1 MAALGTAGGET
12 AASARAAPNDR
23 AGSNDG
29 AVRFWLFF
37 IAALVLAMVTVGGA
51 TRLTDSGL
59 SITEWQPI
67 LGAIPPLSDAHWQ
80 EAFAKYREIPEYNLV
95 NKGMTLEAFKAIY
108 WWEWSHRFLGRIIGL
123 VFALP
128 LAVFWFM
135 GALRPG
141 YPLKLAGVL
150 ALGGLQG
157 VIGWYMVKSGL
168 VDRVD
173 VSQYR
178 LALHLTVAF
187 LILALVLWLAFD
199 LGCAERESRARSN
212 GLATLPLLIVGG
224 IFLQVVVGAFVASLK
239 GGLVYNTWPTMGGT
253 LFPHDLMAIEP
264 WWHNPFENPVT
275 AQFNHR
281 LIAYAV
287 VALVAAE
294 AWRTFTS
301 NAGRSA
307 RLSAGMLA
315 LAVLAQASLGI
326 WTLLEA
332 VPFGL
337 GITHQSGAAILL
349 AIAVRHLHVTSR
361 IEAQP
366 RDS

>member
-1 MAALGTAGGET
+1 MASTGTMRGEEIGVPQ
-12 AASARAAPNDR
+12 ASTWDR
-23 AGSNDG
+23 A
-29 AVRFWLFF
+29 VRLWLYA
-37 IAALVLAMVTVGGA
+37 IAGLVLAMITVGGA

-67 LGAIPPLSDAHWQ
+67 LGAIPPLTEEHWL
-80 EAFAKYREIPEYNLV
+80 EAFAKYKEIPEYHLV
-95 NKGMTLEAFKAIY
+95 NKGMSLDAFKAIY
-108 WWEWSHRFLGRIIGL
+108 WWEWGHRFLGRVIGL
-123 VFALP
+123 AFALP
-128 LAVFWFM
+128 LAAFAYL

-141 YPLKLAGVL
+141 YLAKFAGVL

-187 LILALVLWLAFD
+187 LILALVVWLA
-199 LGCAERESRARSN
+199 LELTVPERESATPKLAARA
-212 GLATLPLLIVGG
+212 LPLLIVGF

-239 GGLVYNTWPTMGGT
+239 GGLVHNTWPTMNGA
-253 LFPHDLMAIEP
+253 LVPDDLWAIEP
-264 WWHNPFENPVT
+264 WWHNPFENPVM

-287 VALVAAE
+287 VALVAFE
-294 AWRTFTS
+294 AWRAFRS
-301 NAGRSA
+301 GADRELRASSALLVAGV
-307 RLSAGMLA
+307 LGQAG
-315 LAVLAQASLGI
+315 LGI

-332 VPFGL
+332 VPLGL
-337 GITHQSGAAILL
+337 GIAHQACAAILL
-349 AIAVRHLHVTSR
+349 VIAVRHLHIAAR
-361 IEAQP
+361 KA
-366 RDS
+366 

>member
-1 MAALGTAGGET
+1 MAALGSTAGERAGGART
-12 AASARAAPNDR
+12 ALEDR
-23 AGSNDG
+23 A
-29 AVRFWLFF
+29 VRLWLFF
-37 IAALVLAMVTVGGA
+37 IAGLVLAMVTVGGA

-67 LGAIPPLSDAHWQ
+67 LGAIPPLTDAHWQ
-80 EAFAKYREIPEYNLV
+80 EAFAKYQEIPEYHLV

-108 WWEWSHRFLGRIIGL
+108 WWEWSHRFLGRMIGL
-123 VFALP
+123 AFALP

-141 YPLKLAGVL
+141 YPLKLMGVL

-199 LGCAERESRARSN
+199 LGIPESAAHRG

-224 IFLQVVVGAFVASLK
+224 IFLQVVLGAFVASLK
-239 GGLVYNTWPTMGGT
+239 GGLVYNTWPSMGGA
-253 LFPHDLMAIEP
+253 LFPHDLLAIEP
-264 WWHNPFENPVT
+264 WYHNPFENPVM

-287 VALVAAE
+287 VALVAVE
-294 AWRTFTS
+294 AWRMVSAQTGGARRFS
-301 NAGRSA
+301 AAVLVAG
-307 RLSAGMLA
+307 
-315 LAVLAQASLGI
+315 VLAQAALGI

-332 VPFGL
+332 VPLGL
-337 GITHQSGAAILL
+337 GIAHQAGAAILL
-349 AIAVRHLHVTSR
+349 ALAVRHLHVTSR
-361 IEAQP
+361 
-366 RDS
+366 R

>member
-1 MAALGTAGGET
+1 MAALGTTTGERAGGT
-12 AASARAAPNDR
+12 RIAAR
-23 AGSNDG
+23 DG
-29 AVRFWLFF
+29 AVRLWLFF

-67 LGAIPPLSDAHWQ
+67 LGAIPPLTDAHWQ
-80 EAFAKYREIPEYNLV
+80 EAFAKYREIPEYHLV
-95 NKGMTLEAFKAIY
+95 NKGMSLGAFKAIY

-123 VFALP
+123 AFALP
-128 LAVFWFM
+128 LAVFWLM

-141 YPLKLAGVL
+141 YPLKLVGVL

-187 LILALVLWLAFD
+187 LILALVLWLAFE
-199 LGCAERESRARSN
+199 LGRPQREGASHGG
-212 GLATLPLLIVGG
+212 GLATLPLVIVGG
-224 IFLQVVVGAFVASLK
+224 IVLQVVLGAFVASLK
-239 GGLVYNTWPTMGGT
+239 GGLVYNTWPSMGGE
-253 LFPHDLMAIEP
+253 LFPHDLLAIEP
-264 WWHNPFENPVT
+264 WYHNPFENPVM

-287 VALVAAE
+287 VALVAVD
-294 AWRTFTS
+294 AWRTFSAET
-301 NAGRSA
+301 GSA
-307 RLSAGMLA
+307 RRFSSGLLVAG
-315 LAVLAQASLGI
+315 VLAQAALGI

-332 VPFGL
+332 VPLGL
-337 GITHQSGAAILL
+337 GIAHQSGAAILL
-349 AIAVRHLHVTSR
+349 ALAVRHLHVTSR
-361 IEAQP
+361 
-366 RDS
+366 R

>member
-1 MAALGTAGGET
+1 MAAIGTMTGDT
-12 AASARAAPNDR
+12 AEHTRRAAWDR
-23 AGSNDG
+23 T
-29 AVRFWLFF
+29 VRLWLFF
-37 IAALVLAMVTVGGA
+37 VAGLVLAMITVGGA

-67 LGAIPPLSDAHWQ
+67 LGAIPPLTDAHWQ
-80 EAFAKYREIPEYNLV
+80 EAFAKYKEIPEYHLV

-108 WWEWSHRFLGRIIGL
+108 WWEWGHRFLGRIIGIA
-123 VFALP
+123 FALP
-128 LAVFWFM
+128 FAAFWFL

-141 YPLKLAGVL
+141 YPLRFAGVL

-187 LILALVLWLAFD
+187 LILALVVWLAFE
-199 LGCAERESRARSN
+199 LAVPVRQVGPSN
-212 GLATLPLLIVGG
+212 GGSLKTLPLLIVGA
-224 IFLQVVVGAFVASLK
+224 IFLQVVLGAFVASLK
-239 GGLVYNTWPTMGGT
+239 GGLVYNTWPTMGGM
-253 LFPHDLMAIEP
+253 LFPHDLMAIDP
-264 WWHNPFENPVT
+264 WYHNPFENPVT

-287 VALVAAE
+287 VALVAIE
-294 AWRTFTS
+294 AWRTLAS
-301 NAGRSA
+301 EAAGREA
-307 RLSAGMLA
+307 RVS
-315 LAVLAQASLGI
+315 AVLLMAGVLGQAALGI

-332 VPFGL
+332 VPLGL
-337 GITHQSGAAILL
+337 GIAHQSCAAILL
-349 AIAVRHLHVTSR
+349 VLAVRHLHVVSR
-361 IEAQP
+361 
-366 RDS
+366 RDGS